1 MDLVE
6 FWTICKQRLSLY
18 MPSEVYSAYIAH
30 IRLSAGQVGSEEIR
44 IRLELPTRQAQEY
57 IELHWLATLYKVA
70 ADVQSR
76 RVHFELHTAAGEVL
90 PEAAASSPLNPALSP
105 SYRFENFLVEDNNR
119 QAYTMARA
127 MAKDP
132 TSASVPT
139 QIVLQGAVG
148 SGKTHLVQAIC
159 HALDSEARE
168 TSGGC
173 VWTQA
178 ISIASLEARASQRS
192 ALDHVHVLLID
203 DIQALEDRPTVAK
216 RLAQVLEQRRK
227 RGQRTVLAT
236 DRSIRRLTRLP
247 EELQRALRDAF
258 QLAILPANER
268 FRERVV
274 RVRFDRAGIPAKHD
288 VIRRI
293 SKAPIADIRILE
305 GLTNRLIAVSA
316 LCGQDQLTD
325 RLVSREIYQ
334 QGYLRTQAPTLEAI
348 ASVTASV
355 FQLSEDDLKGPS
367 RRADVVIARHCAIY
381 LSGRMTRHNP
391 TSIAAFFMRDES
403 TIRRARRILETHPEV
418 STQLREMQQML
429 TGAHSLT
436 SYA

>member
-6 FWTICKQRLSLY
+6 FWTLCKQRLSLY
-18 MPSEVYSAYIAH
+18 MPSEVYSAYMEP
-30 IRLSAGQVGSEEIR
+30 IRLSAGQVGMDEIR
-44 IRLELPTRQAQEY
+44 IRLEVPTRQAQEY

-76 RVHFELHTAAGEVL
+76 SVRFELHTAAGEVL
-90 PEAAASSPLNPALSP
+90 PDSVAPSPLNPALS
-105 SYRFENFLVEDNNR
+105 SAYRFENFVVEDNNR

-127 MAKDP
+127 VAKDP
-132 TSASVPT
+132 TAASIPT

-159 HALDSEARE
+159 HALNGEDSAAN
-168 TSGGC
+168 GGC

-178 ISIASLEARASQRS
+178 ISLGSLEAPQPERS
-192 ALDHVHVLLID
+192 ALHRAHVLLID

-216 RLAQVLEQRRK
+216 RLAQVLDERRR

-258 QLAILPANER
+258 QLALLPANER

-274 RVRFDRAGIPAKHD
+274 RVRFDRAGIPARHD

-293 SKAPIADIRILE
+293 SKAPIADIRVLE

-316 LCGQDQLTD
+316 LRGQDELTD
-325 RLVSREIYQ
+325 RLVSKEIYQ
-334 QGYLRTQAPTLEAI
+334 QGYLRTHAPTLEAI

-355 FQLSEDDLKGPS
+355 FQLTEDDLKGPS

-391 TSIAAFFMRDES
+391 TSIAAFFLRDES
-403 TIRRARRILETHPEV
+403 TVRRARRILETHPEV

-429 TGAHSLT
+429 TGAHSLA

>member
-18 MPSEVYSAYIAH
+18 MPSEVYSAYVTH
-30 IRLSAGQVGSEEIR
+30 MRLSAGQVGTDEIR
-44 IRLELPTRQAQEY
+44 IRLEVPTRQAQEY

-76 RVHFELHTAAGEVL
+76 NVRFELHTSAGEVL
-90 PEAAASSPLNPALSP
+90 ADSVGPSPLNPALSP
-105 SYRFENFLVEDNNR
+105 VYRFENFVVEDNNR
-119 QAYTMARA
+119 QAYTLARA
-127 MAKDP
+127 IAKDP
-132 TSASVPT
+132 TSASIPA
-139 QIVLQGAVG
+139 QILLQGAVG

-159 HALDSEARE
+159 HALHGDGRE
-168 TSGGC
+168 TGGC
-173 VWTQA
+173 LWTQA
-178 ISIASLEARASQRS
+178 ISLASLEAQGSQRS
-192 ALDHVHVLLID
+192 ALDRVHVLLVD

-216 RLAQVLEQRRK
+216 RLAQVLDERRK

-236 DRSIRRLTRLP
+236 DRSVRRLTRLP

-258 QLAILPANER
+258 QLALLPANER

-274 RVRFDRAGIPAKHD
+274 RVRFDRAGIPARHD

-293 SKAPIADIRILE
+293 SKAPIADIRVLE

-316 LCGQDQLTD
+316 LRGQDELTD

-334 QGYLRTQAPTLEAI
+334 QGYLRTHAPTLEAI

-367 RRADVVIARHCAIY
+367 RRADIVLARHCAIY

-391 TSIAAFFMRDES
+391 ASIAAFFLRNES

-429 TGAHSLT
+429 TGGHSLA

>member
-18 MPSEVYSAYIAH
+18 MPSEVYSAYVAH
-30 IRLSAGQVGSEEIR
+30 MRLSAGQVGTDEIR
-44 IRLELPTRQAQEY
+44 IRLEVPTRQAQEY

-76 RVHFELHTAAGEVL
+76 RVRFELHTAAGEVL
-90 PEAAASSPLNPALSP
+90 PDSAGPSPLNPALSP
-105 SYRFENFLVEDNNR
+105 VYRFENFVIEDNNR

-127 MAKDP
+127 IAKDP
-132 TSASVPT
+132 TSASIPT

-159 HALDSEARE
+159 HALDGDERE
-168 TSGGC
+168 TGGC

-178 ISIASLEARASQRS
+178 ISIASLEAQDTQRS
-192 ALDHVHVLLID
+192 ALDRVHVLLID

-236 DRSIRRLTRLP
+236 DRSVRRLTRLP
-247 EELQRALRDAF
+247 DELQRALREAF
-258 QLAILPANER
+258 QLALLPANER

-274 RVRFDRAGIPAKHD
+274 RVRFDRAGIPARHD

-293 SKAPIADIRILE
+293 SKAPIADIRVLE

-316 LCGQDQLTD
+316 LRGQEELTD

-334 QGYLRTQAPTLEAI
+334 QGYLRTHAPTLEAI

-355 FQLSEDDLKGPS
+355 FQLSEDDLKSPS

-429 TGAHSLT
+429 TGAHSLA

>member
-18 MPSEVYSAYIAH
+18 MPSEVYSAYVTH
-30 IRLSAGQVGSEEIR
+30 MRLSAGQVGTDEIR
-44 IRLELPTRQAQEY
+44 IRLEVPTRQAQEY

-76 RVHFELHTAAGEVL
+76 SVRFELHTAAGEVL
-90 PEAAASSPLNPALSP
+90 PDSVGPSPLNPALSP
-105 SYRFENFLVEDNNR
+105 AYRFENFVIEDNNR

-127 MAKDP
+127 IAKDP
-132 TSASVPT
+132 TSASIPA
-139 QIVLQGAVG
+139 QILLQGAVG

-159 HALDSEARE
+159 HALHDDDQE
-168 TSGGC
+168 TGVC

-178 ISIASLEARASQRS
+178 ISLTSLEAHGSQRS
-192 ALDHVHVLLID
+192 ALDRVHVLLVD

-216 RLAQVLEQRRK
+216 RLAQVLDERRK
-227 RGQRTVLAT
+227 RGHRTVLAT
-236 DRSIRRLTRLP
+236 DRSVRRLTRLP

-258 QLAILPANER
+258 QLALLPANER

-274 RVRFDRAGIPAKHD
+274 RVRFDRAGIPARHD

-293 SKAPIADIRILE
+293 SKAPIADIRVLE

-316 LCGQDQLTD
+316 LRGQDELTD

-334 QGYLRTQAPTLEAI
+334 QGYLRTHAPTLEAI

-381 LSGRMTRHNP
+381 LAGRMTRHNP

-429 TGAHSLT
+429 TGGHSLA